1 MKSTLLSAVLLSF
14 VIVLCSSDSS
24 AQRRA
29 AVGRVCGDP
38 TEACKTRED
47 FQAFEIPFEYGKG
60 MAISQ
65 SEMFYAVIL
74 KSVKLKADESDCET
88 AIPESDRLEM
98 QKLFPRNMVF
108 VMRCWEAGQASY
120 TNVADR
126 VSFLGVYAGKTLA
139 DANSFLA
146 KVKAAGNFKGA
157 AVRRMRILIN
167 GT

>member
-1 MKSTLLSAVLLSF
+1 MRPSLFLL
-14 VIVLCSSDSS
+14 LCSFIVSLTISAT
-24 AQRRA
+24 AQRSTNF
-29 AVGRVCGDP
+29 GRVCGDP

-65 SEMFYAVIL
+65 SEMFYAVIV
-74 KSVKLKADESDCET
+74 KSVKLKSDESDCET
-88 AIPESDRLEM
+88 ALPESDRLAI
-98 QKLFPRNMVF
+98 QKLFPRNMAF
-108 VMRCWEAGQASY
+108 VMRCWEAGQTSY
-120 TNVADR
+120 TNVADG
-126 VSFLGVYAGKTLA
+126 VSFLGIYAGKTLA

-146 KVKAAGNFKGA
+146 KLKASGNFKGA